1 LQGSGEDE
9 IVVCA
14 WDGMTYIVDQGRNVV
29 RYQFE
34 ENVSAFCA
42 GKSLFC
48 IGASLLVNEYFPMV
62 HKNGH
67 YVQKCHGMHIEN
79 SNVQKK

>member
-1 LQGSGEDE
+1 MKECQTSNIIPCVIVRAQTHVTLQGSGEDE

-14 WDGMTYIVDQGRNVV
+14 WDGMTYIVDQRRNVV

-42 GKSLFC
+42 GNKRSV
-48 IGASLLVNEYFPMV
+48 I
-62 HKNGH
+62 
-67 YVQKCHGMHIEN
+67 
-79 SNVQKK
+79 